1 VKKTLFLK
9 EEMIKD
15 RGFTLLELLIALFL
29 STLVAVT
36 LAMALR
42 FSLGVWWRGTDKQQM
57 EINFFKLTYLLEK
70 QLRYA
75 GNIKSTFFHKGI
87 FSGDKT
93 SLVFATDYSL
103 LTPNRASPV
112 LVRYACLENMI
123 SYQEMPF
130 TNMKEIN
137 EFLKEIETITPIQLE
152 LPVQCC
158 FLYVK
163 DNSVKESW
171 LKERQ
176 SPDAVKMEAELK
188 GEKYQFIF
196 WLK

>member
-1 VKKTLFLK
+1 
-9 EEMIKD
+9 MIKEQ
-15 RGFTLLELLIALFL
+15 GFTLLELLISLFL
-29 STLVAVT
+29 STLVAIT

-87 FSGDKT
+87 FNGNKT
-93 SLVFATDYSL
+93 SLTFATDYSL

-112 LVRYACLENMI
+112 LVRYGCLENII

-137 EFLKEIETITPIQLE
+137 NLLKEIETITAVQLE
-152 LPVQCC
+152 LPIQCG
-158 FLYVK
+158 FFYIEN
-163 DNSVKESW
+163 DSVKETW
-171 LKERQ
+171 LKEKQ
-176 SPDAVKMEAELK
+176 SPDAIKLEAELNGK
-188 GEKYQFIF
+188 KYQFIF